1 MAGSDKDLFF
11 FHDFVAKS
19 VASYRNGCQTKL
31 DQGRVSS
38 QVEIDENLLQVV
50 MDSAEEIE
58 CPIYNH
64 IWTQRFTTET
74 EIPEED
80 IGTLRDFRIV
90 LRTRTAEK
98 LVSLFVSI

>member
-1 MAGSDKDLFF
+1 M
-11 FHDFVAKS
+11 
-19 VASYRNGCQTKL
+19 

-38 QVEIDENLLQVV
+38 QVEIDEILLQVV
-50 MDSAEEIE
+50 MDSAEEME

-64 IWTQRFTTET
+64 IWTQRFPTET
-74 EIPEED
+74 EIPEDD

-98 LVSLFVSI
+98 LVSIFTPLLPCQPLSTFDFKIKINI